1 MTNEE
6 LTDKL
11 VSIKKSLEG
20 LKWCDDFNIVLSAY
34 LAQAYKNI
42 LCAIRVLE
50 RLNNLKKG
58 GVE

>member
-1 MTNEE
+1 MTNKE
-6 LTDKL
+6 LAGKL
-11 VSIKKSLEG
+11 VSIKKSLED

-34 LAQAYKNI
+34 IAQSYKSI